1 MKAGPTPF
9 DQKLFLVFI
18 VTFASMTA
26 FEFAGHSLS
35 LFPPDVRS
43 DLVLSLFVSGLA
55 IIIAYFPLNSNY
67 VKNVQLL
74 SEIERRHSVE
84 KELRESE
91 SRLGSIIRVA
101 PVGIGVVSDR
111 VIRAANDQLCH
122 ITGYP
127 AEELTGRSVRFLYPS
142 QEDYDSAGRENRV
155 QIARKGSAE
164 VGTRWQKKDGTIID
178 VLLSSTPVDPS
189 DLSLGVT
196 FTALDITEKKRAEA
210 VLQESE
216 SLYRTVFENTGTAMA
231 ILEED
236 TTISHANEE
245 MEKILG
251 YSRKEVE
258 GRVKWPNLVAEEDL
272 KKMVEYHR
280 LRRTDPGSVP
290 KSYEFRFVHKNG
302 EVRNAIL
309 AAAMIPGTGKSVI
322 SIRDITELKKTYQ
335 ALEKSEGIFRQLEG
349 ELPDYVIIHEGET
362 IVFVNAEGARLMG
375 KTPGQIIGTSVLSYA
390 APEYHNLIKKNIGLR
405 HTGAAV
411 EPYDIEIL
419 APSGER
425 RWVVTRAT
433 PLRGR
438 EKPATLTVLTDI
450 TERKRAEE
458 ALRQAN
464 KNLNLL
470 YGITRHDINNQ
481 LQALN
486 GFVGLLHMKMPDPSF
501 ENYFSRITEASS
513 QIAAMIRFTKDYEEI
528 GVRAAVWQ
536 DLRALV
542 DSAGT
547 GAVLGQVELKND
559 LPAGMEVFADP
570 LIVKVFFNLIDNALR
585 HGGRITTIRFAF
597 EARNGDRIIICEDD
611 GDGVARGEKE
621 RIFERGFGKNTGF
634 GLAISREILD
644 ITGITIRETGEPGRG
659 ARFEIRVPKGA
670 YRLAGE
676 GKTPSLSTS

>member
-101 PVGIGVVSDR
+101 PVGIGVVSDQ

-210 VLQESE
+210 ILQESE

-559 LPAGMEVFADP
+559 LPAGHGSICRSADRQGLLQP
-570 LIVKVFFNLIDNALR
+570 
-585 HGGRITTIRFAF
+585 
-597 EARNGDRIIICEDD
+597 DR
-611 GDGVARGEKE
+611 
-621 RIFERGFGKNTGF
+621 
-634 GLAISREILD
+634 
-644 ITGITIRETGEPGRG
+644 
-659 ARFEIRVPKGA
+659 
-670 YRLAGE
+670 
-676 GKTPSLSTS
+676 

>member
-101 PVGIGVVSDR
+101 PVGIGVVSDQ

-611 GDGVARGEKE
+611 GDGVARGERE
-621 RIFERGFGKNTGF
+621 DIRAGVWQEHRFRSGHLPGDPRHHRYHDPGDRG
-634 GLAISREILD
+634 
-644 ITGITIRETGEPGRG
+644 
-659 ARFEIRVPKGA
+659 
-670 YRLAGE
+670 AGE
-676 GKTPSLSTS
+676 GGAVRDQSTEGCVQARR

>member
-35 LFPPDVRS
+35 LFPPDLRS

-74 SEIERRHSVE
+74 SEMERRHSVE

-111 VIRAANDQLCH
+111 VIRTANDQLCH

-127 AEELTGRSVRFLYPS
+127 AEELTGRSVRFLYPA
-142 QEDYDSAGRENRV
+142 QEDYDFVGRESRA
-155 QIARKGSAE
+155 QIVHKGSGE
-164 VGTRWQKKDGTIID
+164 VETRWQKKDGTIID
-178 VLLSSTPVDPS
+178 VLISSTPVDPS
-189 DLSLGVT
+189 DLSFGVT
-196 FTALDITEKKRAEA
+196 FTALDITERKRAET
-210 VLQESE
+210 VLRESE

-251 YSRKEVE
+251 YSREEVE

-280 LRRTDPGSVP
+280 LRRTDPGSAP

-309 AAAMIPGTGKSVI
+309 SAAMIPGTGKSVI

-335 ALEKSEGIFRQLEG
+335 ALEKSEGIFRQLEE

-375 KTPGQIIGTSVLSYA
+375 KSPGQIIGTSVLSYA
-390 APEYHNLIKKNIGLR
+390 APEYHDLIRKNIGLR

-486 GFVGLLHMKMPDPSF
+486 GFVELLHVNVSDPAVKD
-501 ENYFSRITEASS
+501 YFSRITEASS

-536 DLRALV
+536 DLRALA

-547 GAVLGQVELKND
+547 GAALGQVALRND
-559 LPAGMEVFADP
+559 LPAGAEVFADP

-597 EARNGDRIIICEDD
+597 ESRNGDRIIICEDD

-621 RIFERGFGKNTGF
+621 KIFERGFGKNTGF

-659 ARFEIRVPKGA
+659 ARFEILVPKGA
-670 YRLAGE
+670 YRIL
-676 GKTPSLSTS
+676 

>member
-26 FEFAGHSLS
+26 FEFATQFFS

-43 DLVLSLFVSGLA
+43 DLVISLFVSGLA
-55 IIIAYFPLNSNY
+55 VIIAYFPLNTNY
-67 VKNVQLL
+67 ARNVQLL
-74 SEIERRHSVE
+74 LEIERRHAVE
-84 KELRESE
+84 NELRESE

-101 PVGIGVVSDR
+101 PVGIGVVSDG
-111 VIRAANDQLCH
+111 VIRTANDQLCQ

-127 AEELTGRSVRFLYPS
+127 AGELTGRSIRSLYPT
-142 QEDYDSAGRENRV
+142 EEEYDVVGRENRI

-164 VGTRWQKKDGTIID
+164 AGTRWQKKDGTIID

-189 DLSLGVT
+189 DPSSGIT
-196 FTALDITEKKRAEA
+196 FTALDITEQKRAEA
-210 VLQESE
+210 VLLESE
-216 SLYRTVFENTGTAMA
+216 NLYRTVFENTGTAMA

-251 YSRKEVE
+251 YPRGDVE
-258 GRVKWPNLVAEEDL
+258 GRMKWPDLIAEGDL
-272 KKMVEYHR
+272 EKMLEYHR
-280 LRRTDPGSVP
+280 LRRTDPGSAP

-302 EVRNAIL
+302 ELRNAIL

-335 ALEKSEGIFRQLEG
+335 ALEKSEGIFRQLEE

-390 APEYHNLIKKNIGLR
+390 APEYHALIRKNIGLR

-433 PLRGR
+433 PLRDR

-486 GFVGLLHMKMPDPSF
+486 GVVELLHMKISDPSF
-501 ENYFSRITEASS
+501 ENYFSRITEANG
-513 QIAAMIRFTKDYEEI
+513 QIAAMIRFTKEYEEI

-536 DLRALV
+536 DLRSV
-542 DSAGT
+542 VNSAGT
-547 GAVLGQVELKND
+547 GTDLGQVALEDD

-585 HGGRITTIRFAF
+585 HGGKITTIRFAF
-597 EARNGDRIIICEDD
+597 GERNGNGTILCEDD
-611 GDGVARGEKE
+611 GGGVAVGEKE

-659 ARFEIRVPKGA
+659 ARFEIIVPKSA
-670 YRLAGE
+670 YRLAGD
-676 GKTPSLSTS
+676 GKNPSL